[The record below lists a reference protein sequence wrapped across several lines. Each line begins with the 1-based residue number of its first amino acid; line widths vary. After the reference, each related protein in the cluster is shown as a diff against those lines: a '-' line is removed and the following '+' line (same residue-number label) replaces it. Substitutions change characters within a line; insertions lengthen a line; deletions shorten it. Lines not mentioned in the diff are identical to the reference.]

1 VIKGKENNVTRI
13 KILYKHG
20 FHVLFDSNNEK
31 KITYFL
37 FCNRRQ
43 IGNAGLGLWCHF
55 QQCLS
60 YIVWRSVLLVE
71 ETGGPGEI
79 HRPESSH

>member
-1 VIKGKENNVTRI
+1 MLLASKFYTNMVSMYYLIPIMK
-13 KILYKHG
+13 
-20 FHVLFDSNNEK
+20 K

-60 YIVWRSVLLVE
+60 YIMWLSVLLVE

-79 HRPESSH
+79 HRPESTH